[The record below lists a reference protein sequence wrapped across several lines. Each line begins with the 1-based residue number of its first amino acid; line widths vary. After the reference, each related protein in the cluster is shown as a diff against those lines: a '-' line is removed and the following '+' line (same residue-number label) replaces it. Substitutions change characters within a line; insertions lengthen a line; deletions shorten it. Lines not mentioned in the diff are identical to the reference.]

1 MASADN
7 KRILLAT
14 DFSPCSDAAAAVAF
28 RLARRLGSEMDV
40 LHVTYHGGE
49 DEARRHLDHYLSRFH
64 GTTTRPVVE
73 AGTPA
78 ATILRYAEANDV
90 ELVVVGTH
98 GYTGFTRALLGS
110 VAERVARTAP
120 CPVLTVPPTAEPRSF
135 PAGAAHAPARAAAA
149 EAPRPCLVCEVP
161 TPELLCEV
169 CRSRIRA
176 EALTRRELE
185 FKNAPL

>member
-1 MASADN
+1 MATTVN
-7 KRILLAT
+7 KKILLAT

-28 RLARRLGSEMDV
+28 RLARRLGSEVDV

-64 GTTTRPVVE
+64 GTKVCAVVE
-73 AGTPA
+73 AGAPA
-78 ATILRYAEANDV
+78 PTILRYAETQEV

-120 CPVLTVPPTAEPRSF
+120 CPVLTVPPTAEPRCF
-135 PAGAAHAPARAAAA
+135 PAGAPAAAA
-149 EAPRPCLVCEVP
+149 RVAGHDGVRPCLVCQVP
-161 TPELLCEV
+161 SAELLCDA
-169 CRSRIRA
+169 CRDRIRS
-176 EALTRRELE
+176 EALTRREQE
-185 FKNAPL
+185 FTNAPL